1 MSLLNI
7 SNTNNSLYNPFSG
20 GGGNGIIS
28 NAIDPVFKME
38 FFKSENGGYIVG
50 ITYNN
55 TCKLYTIKE
64 IENLGREI
72 QNILFIEV
80 LKKHHD

>member
-7 SNTNNSLYNPFSG
+7 ASTNNSFVNPFTAVGSSYAT
-20 GGGNGIIS
+20 S
-28 NAIDPVFKME
+28 NSIEPVFKME

-64 IENLGREI
+64 VENLGRDI
-72 QNILFIEV
+72 QNILLLEV

>member
-7 SNTNNSLYNPFSG
+7 SNTNNSLYNPFTG
-20 GGGNGIIS
+20 GSVNSTIS
-28 NAIDPVFKME
+28 NAIDPVFKVE
-38 FFKSENGGYIVG
+38 FFKSENGGYILG

-55 TCKLYTIKE
+55 ACKLYTVKE
-64 IENLGREI
+64 VENLGREI
-72 QNILFIEV
+72 QNILLLEV